1 MLNREEEIFNE
12 LNHRLQ
18 KKNIDLTVICVGG
31 FVLSH
36 YGLRTTHDIDGF
48 FQASNEVTGI
58 IKDVG
63 DVFGINT
70 ENELWLNNSVQKKC

>member
-31 FVLSH
+31 FVLIH
-36 YGLRTTHDIDGF
+36 YGLRTTHDIDF
-48 FQASNEVTGI
+48 FSGI
-58 IKDVG
+58 
-63 DVFGINT
+63 
-70 ENELWLNNSVQKKC
+70 